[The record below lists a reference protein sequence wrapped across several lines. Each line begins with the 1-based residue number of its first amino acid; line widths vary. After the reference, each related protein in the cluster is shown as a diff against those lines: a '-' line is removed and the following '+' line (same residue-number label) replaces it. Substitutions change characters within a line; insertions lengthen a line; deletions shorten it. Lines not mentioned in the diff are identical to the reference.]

1 MEIMDFER
9 HDQIV
14 IEKLDEE
21 NAILRHALEEIVR
34 RSAMLIHQNTGRWS
48 MTVEHDKRSYDV
60 TDTNI
65 SIAQKALKV

>member
-1 MEIMDFER
+1 MDFEI

-14 IEKLDEE
+14 RENLEQE
-21 NAILRHALEEIVR
+21 NAILRDVLEEIVR

-48 MTVEHDKRSYDV
+48 MSIEHDKRSYDV

-65 SIAQKALKV
+65 AIAQKALKA